1 MLKKIFTLSN
11 RSYEKVLLLL
21 FLLSLLWLKEINY
34 LFYDI
39 NESPDFSKYF
49 VYFEHFFSNSFTG
62 QEHGLLYYYLHSI
75 HLHTF
80 FQNQPSLDL
89 AIHKSV
95 LDVNFYIF
103 VVGLLGIFKLLK
115 LFRFS
120 NKSILITLIFL
131 NFFPPSIAMRLVFKP
146 ELLAFSLFP
155 WIIYL
160 FEKYKESKNNV
171 YLIMAVPIV
180 ISTITL
186 KGNILVITCVYL
198 LISNYKIFSMLQ
210 FKTIVYFSFVFITL
224 FTLLTIENNRANGKN
239 ILDIQSGA
247 SQEANYDFKA
257 PKSIVYKTDM
267 YELFSNPIKHK
278 HADSFIAIT
287 LLETNGDYFDLYWD
301 NDASQYFK
309 SRLEFLVFEQS
320 NELKFPKLNFED
332 KTITIYQQ
340 RSTDVYLYETIA
352 LILSIL
358 LFSSLINAILSSKK
372 YRIYL
377 IALFIGMVVILIHA
391 ITGYPTNNFDPLVG
405 DTFKPLYYSFVL
417 LFSVSFMIS
426 IFAEKNS
433 FKIRHLFLYCLLI
446 VFILGFPKN
455 DYSEVDGSFVQKI
468 ENSIFCEYG
477 KNIYLENTMHSNLV
491 CKNKSELTNTH
502 FFISD
507 IFHKPINLF
516 LIFVNFAVLTFLLLE
531 NNLAFLSSKRKFIED
546 NQ

>member
-1 MLKKIFTLSN
+1 MLKKIYTLSN
-11 RSYEKVLLLL
+11 RSYDKGLLLL
-21 FLLSLLWLKEINY
+21 FLISLLWLKEINY
-34 LFYDI
+34 LFYNI
-39 NESPDFSKYF
+39 NESPDFKKYF
-49 VYFEHFFSNSFTG
+49 VYFDHFFLNSYTG
-62 QEHGLLYYYLHSI
+62 HEHGLLYYYLHSI
-75 HLHTF
+75 HLNTF

-95 LDVNFYIF
+95 LDVNFYMF

-115 LFRFS
+115 LFKFS

-131 NFFPPSIAMRLVFKP
+131 NFFPPSIAIRLVFKP

-160 FEKYKESKNNV
+160 FEKFKESKNYI

-198 LISNYKIFSMLQ
+198 LFSNYKIFSMLQ
-210 FKTIVYFSFVFITL
+210 FKTIAYFSFVFITL
-224 FTLLTIENNRANGKN
+224 FTLLTLENNKANGKN

-301 NDASQYFK
+301 NNASQYFK
-309 SRLEFLVFEQS
+309 SRLEFFVFEQS
-320 NELKFPKLNFED
+320 NELKFPNLNFED

-358 LFSSLINAILSSKK
+358 LFSSLINAVITAKK
-372 YRIYL
+372 YRMYL
-377 IALFIGMVVILIHA
+377 IAIFIGMGVILIHA

-405 DTFKPLYYSFVL
+405 DTFKPLYYSFVM
-417 LFSVSFMIS
+417 LFSVSFMVS

-433 FKIRHLFLYCLLI
+433 FKIRHLLLYCLLI

-455 DYSEVDGSFVQKI
+455 DYSEVDGSFLQKV
-468 ENSIFCEYG
+468 ENSIFCELE
-477 KNIYLENTMHSNLV
+477 KNIYLENTIHTNLV
-491 CKNKSELTNTH
+491 CKNNTDQTNTN

-507 IFHKPINLF
+507 ISHKPVNLF
-516 LIFVNFAVLTFLLLE
+516 FIFANVLVLTFLLLE
-531 NNLAFLSSKRKFIED
+531 NNLAFLSSKRKFIKD

>member
-1 MLKKIFTLSN
+1 MLKKIYTLSN
-11 RSYEKVLLLL
+11 RSYDKGLLL
-21 FLLSLLWLKEINY
+21 FFLISLLWLKEISY

-39 NESPDFSKYF
+39 NESPDFKKYF
-49 VYFEHFFSNSFTG
+49 VYFDHFFLNSYTG
-62 QEHGLLYYYLHSI
+62 HEHGLLYYYLHSI
-75 HLHTF
+75 HLNTF

-89 AIHKSV
+89 ALHKSV
-95 LDVNFYIF
+95 LDVNFYMF

-115 LFRFS
+115 FFKFS

-131 NFFPPSIAMRLVFKP
+131 NFFPPSIAIRLVFKP

-160 FEKYKESKNNV
+160 FEKFKESKNYI

-198 LISNYKIFSMLQ
+198 LFSNYKIFSMLQ
-210 FKTIVYFSFVFITL
+210 FKTVAYFSFVFITL
-224 FTLLTIENNRANGKN
+224 FTLLSLENNKANGKN

-301 NDASQYFK
+301 NDASHYFK

-332 KTITIYQQ
+332 KTITVYQQ

-358 LFSSLINAILSSKK
+358 LFSSLINAVISAKK
-372 YRIYL
+372 YRMYL
-377 IALFIGMVVILIHA
+377 IAIFIGMGVILIHA

-405 DTFKPLYYSFVL
+405 DTFKPLYYSFVM
-417 LFSVSFMIS
+417 LFSVSFVVS

-433 FKIRHLFLYCLLI
+433 FKIRHLLLYCLLI
-446 VFILGFPKN
+446 VFMLGFPKN
-455 DYSEVDGSFVQKI
+455 DYSEVDGSFVQKV
-468 ENSIFCEYG
+468 ENSIFCELE
-477 KNIYLENTMHSNLV
+477 KNIYLENTIHTNLA
-491 CKNKSELTNTH
+491 CKNNTDQTNTN

-507 IFHKPINLF
+507 ISHKPVNLF
-516 LIFVNFAVLTFLLLE
+516 FILVNVVVLTFLLLE
-531 NNLAFLSSKRKFIED
+531 NNLGFLSSKRKFIKD

>member
-1 MLKKIFTLSN
+1 MLKKIYTLSN
-11 RSYEKVLLLL
+11 RSYDKGLLL
-21 FLLSLLWLKEINY
+21 FFLISLLWLKEISY

-39 NESPDFSKYF
+39 NESPDFKKYF
-49 VYFEHFFSNSFTG
+49 VYFDHFFLNSYTG
-62 QEHGLLYYYLHSI
+62 HEHGLLYYYLHSI
-75 HLHTF
+75 HLNTF

-89 AIHKSV
+89 ALHKSV
-95 LDVNFYIF
+95 LDVNFYMF

-115 LFRFS
+115 FFKFS

-131 NFFPPSIAMRLVFKP
+131 NFFPPSIAIRLVFKP

-160 FEKYKESKNNV
+160 FEKFKESKNYI

-198 LISNYKIFSMLQ
+198 LFSNYKIFSMLQ
-210 FKTIVYFSFVFITL
+210 FKTVAYFSFVFITL
-224 FTLLTIENNRANGKN
+224 FTLLSLENNKANGKN

-320 NELKFPKLNFED
+320 NELKFPNLNFED

-358 LFSSLINAILSSKK
+358 LFSSLINAVISAKK
-372 YRIYL
+372 YRMYL
-377 IALFIGMVVILIHA
+377 IAIFIGMGVILIHA

-405 DTFKPLYYSFVL
+405 DTFKPLYYSFVM
-417 LFSVSFMIS
+417 LFSVSFVVS

-433 FKIRHLFLYCLLI
+433 FKIRHLLLYGLLI

-455 DYSEVDGSFVQKI
+455 DYSEVDGSFVQKV
-468 ENSIFCEYG
+468 ENSIFCELE
-477 KNIYLENTMHSNLV
+477 KNIYLENTIHTNLA
-491 CKNKSELTNTH
+491 CKNNTDQTNTN

-507 IFHKPINLF
+507 ISHKPVNLF
-516 LIFVNFAVLTFLLLE
+516 FILVNVVVLTFLLLE
-531 NNLAFLSSKRKFIED
+531 NNLGFLSSKRKFIKD

>member
-1 MLKKIFTLSN
+1 MLKKIYKISN
-11 RSYEKVLLLL
+11 RSYDKGLLL
-21 FLLSLLWLKEINY
+21 FFLISLLWLKEINY
-34 LFYDI
+34 LFYDL
-39 NESPDFSKYF
+39 NESPDFKKYF
-49 VYFEHFFSNSFTG
+49 VYFDHFFLNSYTG
-62 QEHGLLYYYLHSI
+62 HEHGLLYYYLHSI
-75 HLHTF
+75 HLNTF

-89 AIHKSV
+89 ALHKSV
-95 LDVNFYIF
+95 LDVNFYMF

-115 LFRFS
+115 FFKFS

-131 NFFPPSIAMRLVFKP
+131 NFFPPSIAIRLVFKP

-160 FEKYKESKNNV
+160 FEKFKESKNYI

-198 LISNYKIFSMLQ
+198 LFSNYKIFSMLQ
-210 FKTIVYFSFVFITL
+210 FKTVAYFSFVFITL
-224 FTLLTIENNRANGKN
+224 FTLLTLENNKANGKN
-239 ILDIQSGA
+239 ILDIQNGA

-257 PKSIVYKTDM
+257 PKSIVYKTDL

-320 NELKFPKLNFED
+320 NELKFPNLNFED

-340 RSTDVYLYETIA
+340 RSTDVYLYETIV

-358 LFSSLINAILSSKK
+358 LFSSLINAIISVKK
-372 YRIYL
+372 YRIHL
-377 IALFIGMVVILIHA
+377 IAIFVGMGVILIHT

-405 DTFKPLYYSFVL
+405 DTFKPLYYSFVM

-433 FKIRHLFLYCLLI
+433 FKIRHLLLYCLLI
-446 VFILGFPKN
+446 VFMLGFPKSN
-455 DYSEVDGSFVQKI
+455 YSEVDGSFVQKI
-468 ENSIFCEYG
+468 ESSIFCELE
-477 KNIYLENTMHSNLV
+477 KNIYLENTIHSNLV
-491 CKNKSELTNTH
+491 CKNKSELTNTN

-507 IFHKPINLF
+507 ISHKPINLF
-516 LIFVNFAVLTFLLLE
+516 FIFANFVVLTFLLLE
-531 NNLAFLSSKRKFIED
+531 NNLTFLSIKRKFIED

>member
-1 MLKKIFTLSN
+1 MLKKIYTLSN
-11 RSYEKVLLLL
+11 RSYDKGLLLL
-21 FLLSLLWLKEINY
+21 FLISLLWLKEINY
-34 LFYDI
+34 LFYNI
-39 NESPDFSKYF
+39 NESPDFKKYF
-49 VYFEHFFSNSFTG
+49 VYFDHFFLNSYTG
-62 QEHGLLYYYLHSI
+62 HEHGLLYYYLHSI
-75 HLHTF
+75 HLNTF

-89 AIHKSV
+89 ALHKSV
-95 LDVNFYIF
+95 LDVNFYMF

-115 LFRFS
+115 FFKFS

-131 NFFPPSIAMRLVFKP
+131 NFFPPSIAIRLVFKP

-160 FEKYKESKNNV
+160 FEKFKESKNYI

-198 LISNYKIFSMLQ
+198 LFSNYKIFSMLQ
-210 FKTIVYFSFVFITL
+210 FKTIAYFSFVFITL
-224 FTLLTIENNRANGKN
+224 FTLLTLENNKANGKN

-301 NDASQYFK
+301 NNASQYFK
-309 SRLEFLVFEQS
+309 SRLEFFVFEQS
-320 NELKFPKLNFED
+320 NELKFPNLNFED

-358 LFSSLINAILSSKK
+358 LFSSLINALISAKK
-372 YRIYL
+372 YRMYL
-377 IALFIGMVVILIHA
+377 IAIFIGMGVILIHA

-405 DTFKPLYYSFVL
+405 DTFKPLYYSFVM
-417 LFSVSFMIS
+417 LFSVSFMVS
-426 IFAEKNS
+426 IFSEKNS
-433 FKIRHLFLYCLLI
+433 FKIRHLLLYGLLI

-455 DYSEVDGSFVQKI
+455 DYSEVDGSFLQKV
-468 ENSIFCEYG
+468 ENSIFCELE
-477 KNIYLENTMHSNLV
+477 KNIYLENTIHTNLV
-491 CKNKSELTNTH
+491 CKNNTDQTNTN

-507 IFHKPINLF
+507 ISHKPVNLF
-516 LIFVNFAVLTFLLLE
+516 FIFANVLVLTFLLLE
-531 NNLAFLSSKRKFIED
+531 NNLAFLSSKRKFIKD

>member
-1 MLKKIFTLSN
+1 MLKKIYTLSN
-11 RSYEKVLLLL
+11 RSYDKGLLL
-21 FLLSLLWLKEINY
+21 FFLISLLWLKEINY

-39 NESPDFSKYF
+39 NESPDFKKYF
-49 VYFEHFFSNSFTG
+49 VYFDHFFLNSYTG
-62 QEHGLLYYYLHSI
+62 HEHGLLYYYLHSI
-75 HLHTF
+75 HLNTF

-89 AIHKSV
+89 ALHKSV
-95 LDVNFYIF
+95 LDVNFYMF

-115 LFRFS
+115 FFKFS

-131 NFFPPSIAMRLVFKP
+131 NFFPPSIAIRLVFKP

-160 FEKYKESKNNV
+160 FEKFKESKNYI

-198 LISNYKIFSMLQ
+198 LFSNYKIFSMLQ
-210 FKTIVYFSFVFITL
+210 FKTVAYFSFVFITL
-224 FTLLTIENNRANGKN
+224 FTLLTLENNKANGKN

-320 NELKFPKLNFED
+320 NELKFPNLNFED

-358 LFSSLINAILSSKK
+358 LFSSLINAVITAKK
-372 YRIYL
+372 YRMYL
-377 IALFIGMVVILIHA
+377 IAIFIGMGVILIHA

-405 DTFKPLYYSFVL
+405 DTFKPLYYSFVM
-417 LFSVSFMIS
+417 LFSVSFMVS

-433 FKIRHLFLYCLLI
+433 FKIRHLLLYGLLI

-455 DYSEVDGSFVQKI
+455 DYSEVDGAFVQKV
-468 ENSIFCEYG
+468 ENSIFCELE
-477 KNIYLENTMHSNLV
+477 KNIYLENTIHTNLA
-491 CKNKSELTNTH
+491 CKNNTDQTNTN

-507 IFHKPINLF
+507 ISHKPVNLF
-516 LIFVNFAVLTFLLLE
+516 FIFANVVVLTFLLLE
-531 NNLAFLSSKRKFIED
+531 NNLAFLSSKRKFIKD